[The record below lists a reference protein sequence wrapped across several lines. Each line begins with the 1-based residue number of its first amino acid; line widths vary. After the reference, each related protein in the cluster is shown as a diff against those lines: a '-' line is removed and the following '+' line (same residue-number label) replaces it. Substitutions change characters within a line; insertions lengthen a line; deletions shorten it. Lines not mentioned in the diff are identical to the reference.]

1 MRKIKYKK
9 ADTSEFT
16 NYIDIG
22 SCERDYYCINFFSQ
36 GEQENKSGKQNFE
49 SYQSWFEN
57 FKNEPIGAKMI
68 ILNYYLIEYMGW
80 NISENSPRIDYFKEV
95 YGDKIASVIS
105 TNLDL
110 FLEFNNKWFVVE
122 SSIFKGLDLNWDD
135 IEESI
140 ISTKENED
148 GIIEEIEFDDNSSIL
163 FLDEDD
169 NIRSFF
175 VAEEDFLYLK
185 NEVNNIINKFQPN

>member
-1 MRKIKYKK
+1 MRTIKYKAK
-9 ADTSEFT
+9 DSLKFL
-16 NYIDIG
+16 NFIDIG
-22 SCERDYYCINFFSQ
+22 SCERDYYYINFYSQ
-36 GEQENKSGKQNFE
+36 CEQESMSGKQNFE

-57 FKNEPIGAKMI
+57 FKNEPIGSKMI
-68 ILNYYLIEYMGW
+68 ILNYYLIEYLGW
-80 NISENSPRIDYFKEV
+80 NTSGNSPQIDYFKEV
-95 YGDKIASVIS
+95 YGDKITSVIS
-105 TNLDL
+105 TNLNL

-122 SSIFKGLDLNWDD
+122 SSIFKGLDLNQDG

-148 GIIEEIEFDDNSSIL
+148 GIVEEIEFDDNSSIL

-175 VAEEDFLYLK
+175 VKEDDFLDLK
-185 NEVNNIINKFQPN
+185 NEVDIITNMFQPY